1 MKRFSYLLTVFMIIG
16 LLFPIFSEKAF
27 ASDEIEIS
35 EISESVTEGVIYQ
48 ETEAVTDENV
58 EFSTEPENTAE
69 TDALLISETEIRVYA
84 EKTDGASPEKQD
96 ETSTTLEE
104 VPKATKITL
113 NLTKVTLGVG
123 ETTTLKAVTDVP
135 QSGETVVFSSSDEN
149 FVSVSQNGKIT
160 AVAKG
165 KATVY
170 ARVSK
175 GVYAKCIVTVLPAPQ
190 KVTLNKTN
198 LTLGV
203 GESFNFNSSIPSGTA
218 SYYKKFASDSPVL
231 TYKGSGV
238 FKAEK
243 KGTATVSVTL
253 FNGKKATCK
262 VTVLPAA
269 QKVTLNKTT
278 LTLGV
283 GESFNFNS
291 YVPEGTAS
299 NVRSFASSTGIL
311 TYKGNGVFKAEKK
324 GTSTVSVTLF
334 NGKKATCKVT
344 VLPAAQKVTLNKT
357 TLTLGVG
364 ESFNF
369 NSYVPEGTASNV
381 RSFASSTG
389 ILTYK
394 GKGVFKAEKKGTS
407 TVSVTL
413 FNGKKATCKV
423 TVLPAPKK
431 VTLNKTKLTL
441 GIGESFKFRYT
452 LPSGTASYQKKYT
465 NSDSTVLKYNGSGKF
480 TARKAGTAVVKIVL
494 FNGKYAS
501 CTVTVKPL
509 PGYIYSASSEYTM
522 QIGSTKKA
530 AIRFPQDTGCN
541 GLSYK
546 SSNKNNAYCDENGV
560 IHAKREGSAT
570 ITVTSFNKKTCTFKV
585 KVTKMNVPFVSQLP
599 KYPTGCEAASCVEL
613 LRYYGYSITLD
624 EMIDLIPR
632 KKLYYK
638 NGKRYGPDINK
649 YFVGD
654 PRGKYASDNPGYGA
668 FSPCVTKA
676 LQKAV
681 DERGGKHKATKITG
695 CSFKTLLSHI
705 SAGRPAI
712 VWATYKMK
720 VPTEM
725 NSWYI
730 TETGKYFEYPRGSH
744 VMVLAG
750 YSDSTVTIIDPYDGI
765 CRYNIETFEKRW
777 NLLGKQ
783 AIVLK

>member
-1 MKRFSYLLTVFMIIG
+1 MKRFSCLLTAFMIIG

-27 ASDEIEIS
+27 ASDEIVIS

-96 ETSTTLEE
+96 ETSTTLEDA
-104 VPKATKITL
+104 PKATKITL

-175 GVYAKCIVTVLPAPQ
+175 GVYAKCIVTVLPAAQ

-243 KGTATVSVTL
+243 KGTATVSVAL

-283 GESFNFNS
+283 GESYNFNS

-299 NVRSFASSTGIL
+299 NVRSFASS
-311 TYKGNGVFKAEKK
+311 
-324 GTSTVSVTLF
+324 S
-334 NGKKATCKVT
+334 
-344 VLPAAQKVTLNKT
+344 
-357 TLTLGVG
+357 
-364 ESFNF
+364 
-369 NSYVPEGTASNV
+369 
-381 RSFASSTG
+381 G

-522 QIGSTKKA
+522 QIGSTEKA

>member
-1 MKRFSYLLTVFMIIG
+1 MKRFSCLLTAFMIIG

-27 ASDEIEIS
+27 ASDEIVIS

-58 EFSTEPENTAE
+58 EFSTEPENTIE
-69 TDALLISETEIRVYA
+69 TDALLISESEIRVYA
-84 EKTDGASPEKQD
+84 ENTDGASPGNPE
-96 ETSTTLEE
+96 ETSTTLEDA
-104 VPKATKITL
+104 PKATKITL

-135 QSGETVVFSSSDEN
+135 QSGETIVFSSSDEN

-175 GVYAKCIVTVLPAPQ
+175 GVYAKCIVTVLPAAQ
-190 KVTLNKTN
+190 KVTLNKTS

-218 SYYKKFASDSPVL
+218 SYYKKFSSDSPVL

-243 KGTATVSVTL
+243 KGTATVSVAL

-283 GESFNFNS
+283 GESYNFNS

-299 NVRSFASSTGIL
+299 NVRSFASS
-311 TYKGNGVFKAEKK
+311 
-324 GTSTVSVTLF
+324 S
-334 NGKKATCKVT
+334 
-344 VLPAAQKVTLNKT
+344 
-357 TLTLGVG
+357 
-364 ESFNF
+364 
-369 NSYVPEGTASNV
+369 
-381 RSFASSTG
+381 G

-522 QIGSTKKA
+522 QIGSTEKA

-624 EMIDLIPR
+624 EMINLIPR